1 MDAIKNPE
9 EPTRGALTMVAD
21 EDVALAPELTTVPV
35 FEPVAEA
42 PVAVAE
48 ADEAV

>member
-1 MDAIKNPE
+1 MEAIKNPE
-9 EPTRGALTMVAD
+9 EPTRGALTMAAD

-35 FEPVAEA
+35 FELVAE
-42 PVAVAE
+42 AVAE

>member
-9 EPTRGALTMVAD
+9 EPTRGALTMAAD

-42 PVAVAE
+42 VAE